1 MKTLIKLQLRKNLL
15 TFSVILGAVLAS
27 VPLAL
32 AIKSEGMPA
41 HEAINLAM
49 LYWGLAG
56 LPLSALILSG
66 IAGAEAAGEK
76 ARDTEQP
83 LPVSQYR
90 LLLSGLAAALLETFA
105 LLAVIYA
112 ILGFKLPLESLTGA
126 QEQLLRF
133 FVFALSCLAVYGFA
147 LSYVFRNGIAGAA
160 LAGAASAA
168 ILIPLTSAAI
178 FQRIAFKL
186 IPLWFINPLI
196 AAAAL
201 AGGALALRLFS
212 QARDRQTV
220 GQVRLLSAGAGLL
233 AAPVLASFAVLM
245 WLNYSARQVT
255 MPVGNLFFPLYGA
268 DSDLYPGR
276 EKNAAKMLAQRPFYG
291 EVFFIDKDGNRAVLE
306 RGGERR
312 ESGFTYLMPDLNF
325 TNGQSMTGEDG
336 KTWALYSVGRRGRL
350 AHGSIKEGFSAAWDV
365 PVTWSMD
372 LLGGK
377 EPGILDRRDDAYY
390 FAALPPGKDGLQWK
404 KVASR
409 DSGYLNFLGEKYLK
423 DGLAA
428 EVSADR
434 RTLRHKGRSWALP
447 GEIVT
452 RAPIPGVQ
460 LAGGTHFLVP
470 IRIKDDYSTYLC
482 RPDGK
487 PEMIWPSYFRVTQN
501 LTITPD
507 GTVWGV
513 ERRPLPPAGRSP
525 NADIATALFYILTP
539 DGKAM
544 SALNTDGLLRK
555 AGITYGDIWPLR
567 AQNGYLWFNAGN
579 KFLVKAEA
587 ANLEKAEFW
596 KLPKVVRERHKTVSP
611 STDGVFIAGAD
622 GIYFMDWEGG
632 SRKIN

>member
-1 MKTLIKLQLRKNLL
+1 MTTLIKLQLRKNLL

-66 IAGAEAAGEK
+66 IAGSEAAGEK

-133 FVFALSCLAVYGFA
+133 FVFGLSCLAVYGFT

-168 ILIPLTSAAI
+168 ILIPLTSTAI
-178 FQRIAFKL
+178 FQRLAFKL
-186 IPLWFINPLI
+186 LPLWLINPLI

-201 AGGALALRLFS
+201 AGGALALKLFS
-212 QARDRQTV
+212 QARDRRSGRNTA
-220 GQVRLLSAGAGLL
+220 LLFSGSGLL
-233 AAPVLASFAVLM
+233 AAPVLAAFASLM
-245 WLNYSARQVT
+245 WLNYGARQVT
-255 MPVGNLFFPLYGA
+255 MPAGNLFFPLYGT
-268 DSDLYPGR
+268 DSNLYPGR
-276 EKNAAKMLAQRPFYG
+276 EKNAALMLAQRPFYG
-291 EVFFIDKDGNRAVLE
+291 EVFFVDKDGNRAVLE

-312 ESGFTYLMPDLNF
+312 DSGFTYLMPDLTF
-325 TNGQSMTGEDG
+325 SNGQSMTAEDG

-350 AHGSIKEGFSAAWDV
+350 AHGSIKEGFSAAWDI
-365 PVTWSMD
+365 PATWSME

-390 FAALPPGKDGLQWK
+390 FAPLPPGAGGLEWK

-409 DSGYLNFLGEKYLK
+409 DAGYLRFLGEKYLK

-428 EVSADR
+428 EVSKDGK
-434 RTLRHKGRSWALP
+434 TLEHKGKRWTLP

-452 RAPIPGVQ
+452 RAAVPGVR
-460 LAGGTHFLVP
+460 LTDGLNFLVP
-470 IRIKDDYSTYLC
+470 VRVKDDYSTYLC
-482 RPDGK
+482 RPNGK
-487 PEMIWPSYFRVTQN
+487 SEMIWPSYFRVTQN

-525 NADIATALFYILTP
+525 NADIATALFYLLTP

-544 SALNTDGLLRK
+544 SAVNTDGILRK

-587 ANLEKAEFW
+587 ANPENAKFW

>member
-1 MKTLIKLQLRKNLL
+1 MKTLIKLQLKKNFL

-66 IAGAEAAGEK
+66 IAGSEAAGEK

-90 LLLSGLAAALLETFA
+90 LLLTSLAAALLETFA
-105 LLAVIYA
+105 LLAVVYA

-133 FVFALSCLAVYGFA
+133 FVFGLSCLAVYGFT

-168 ILIPLTSAAI
+168 ILIPLTSTAI
-178 FQRIAFKL
+178 FQRLAFKL
-186 IPLWFINPLI
+186 LPLWLINPLI

-201 AGGALALRLFS
+201 ACGVLALKLFS
-212 QARDRQTV
+212 QARDRRAGNDTA
-220 GQVRLLSAGAGLL
+220 LLFAGSGLL
-233 AAPVLASFAVLM
+233 AAPVLAAFASLM
-245 WLNYSARQVT
+245 WLNYGARQVT
-255 MPVGNLFFPLYGA
+255 MPAGSLFFPLYGT

-276 EKNAAKMLAQRPFYG
+276 EKNAELMLAQKPFYG

-306 RGGERR
+306 PGGERR
-312 ESGFTYLMPDLNF
+312 ESGFTYLMPDLTF
-325 TNGQSMTGEDG
+325 ANGQSMTGEDG
-336 KTWALYSVGRRGRL
+336 KTWALYSVDRRGRL
-350 AHGSIKEGFSAAWDV
+350 AHGSIKEGFKRSWDI
-365 PVTWSMD
+365 PATWSME
-372 LLGGK
+372 LIGGK

-390 FAALPPGKDGLQWK
+390 FAALPPGKDGIQWK

-409 DSGYLNFLGEKYLK
+409 DSGYLSFLGKKYLK

-434 RTLRHKGRSWALP
+434 KTLRHKGRSWVLP

-460 LAGGTHFLVP
+460 LAGGLHFLAPV
-470 IRIKDDYSTYLC
+470 RAKDDYSTYLC

-487 PEMIWPSYFRVTQN
+487 SEMVWPSYFRVTQN
-501 LTITPD
+501 LTLTPD

-513 ERRPLPPAGRSP
+513 ERRPLAPAGRHP
-525 NADIATALFYILTP
+525 DTGIATALFYLLTP
-539 DGKAM
+539 DGKSM
-544 SALNTDGLLRK
+544 SAVNTDGLLRK

-567 AQNGYLWFNAGN
+567 ARDGYLWFNAGN

-587 ANLEKAEFW
+587 GNLDNASFW
-596 KLPKVVRERHKTVSP
+596 ELPKVVRERHKTVSP
-611 STDGVFIAGAD
+611 SADGVFIAGAD
-622 GIYFMDWEGG
+622 GIYFMDWEGKK
-632 SRKIN
+632 RKIR